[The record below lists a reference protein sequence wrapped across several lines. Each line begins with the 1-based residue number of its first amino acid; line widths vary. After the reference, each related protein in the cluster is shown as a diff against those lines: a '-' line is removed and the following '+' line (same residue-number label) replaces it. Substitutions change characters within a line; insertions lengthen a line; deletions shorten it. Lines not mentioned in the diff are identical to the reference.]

1 METRRDRDGFAIVK
15 VTYKPEFKYDLEK
28 IMAMNEQEGKKHM
41 AETLE
46 AIFQVQAGG
55 LSPQENLQ
63 NQGPEQIQAAMNALQ
78 GNVTGDSGKMSDKTA
93 LAIRQLAKERA
104 EGLYRDDLEG
114 FKDALK
120 TVMEEAEAD

>member
-1 METRRDRDGFAIVK
+1 
-15 VTYKPEFKYDLEK
+15 
-28 IMAMNEQEGKKHM
+28 
-41 AETLE
+41 
-46 AIFQVQAGG
+46 
-55 LSPQENLQ
+55 
-63 NQGPEQIQAAMNALQ
+63 MNALQ